1 MQASDELTKCC
12 ALQPPHFSRY
22 LCFVRGHHQH
32 RMEEQDPIDQ
42 PLLLN
47 PGQAGPGPEAL
58 MVSLPAEHSVMS
70 AYSLLCPFVFIP

>member
-1 MQASDELTKCC
+1 
-12 ALQPPHFSRY
+12 
-22 LCFVRGHHQH
+22 
-32 RMEEQDPIDQ
+32 MEEQDPIDQ